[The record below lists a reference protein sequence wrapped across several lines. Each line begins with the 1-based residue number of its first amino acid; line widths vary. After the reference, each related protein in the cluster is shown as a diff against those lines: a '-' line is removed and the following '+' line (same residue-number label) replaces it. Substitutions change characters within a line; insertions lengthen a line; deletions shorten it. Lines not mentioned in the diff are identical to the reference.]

1 MDTSGN
7 TGQCSVQSPLSN
19 HEYYWDERIED
30 ISWEM
35 EKYRLQYLISE
46 TLDLD
51 NQGTITVH

>member
-7 TGQCSVQSPLSN
+7 TGQCSLHCPIMN
-19 HEYYWDERIED
+19 IIGTRTED

-51 NQGTITVH
+51 NQGTITVHCF